1 MKALLTL
8 TLAVLA
14 TAGVPARAM
23 PRTTSLDALW
33 THSGIGG
40 EPRSGAA
47 QRMRNSER
55 HLREIAMSNTT
66 TKPATWRGSN
76 AAHLAVVTIFA
87 FLIGRIS
94 STFTGSK
101 SDWITLSLNVAVLGT
116 SLHEL
121 GKSMRGANASGET
134 A

>member
-1 MKALLTL
+1 
-8 TLAVLA
+8 
-14 TAGVPARAM
+14 
-23 PRTTSLDALW
+23 
-33 THSGIGG
+33 
-40 EPRSGAA
+40 
-47 QRMRNSER
+47 MRNSER